1 MTSPSALLLN
11 GDSHESGTKFL
22 GSRRLHHFFQVL
34 YNHCEPHCA
43 TRILT
48 DFFYFFCGGGASSL
62 MLAECTMASSLHRA
76 SICNIFS
83 MHVYPVLPGLPVGNN
98 RYENIGNN
106 CIVAFV

>member
-11 GDSHESGTKFL
+11 GDSRESGTKFL

-48 DFFYFFCGGGASSL
+48 DFYFILFYFFWGRGGCIQFDVGRVHHGQQPAPCVNMQHLQYACVSSATRSAS
-62 MLAECTMASSLHRA
+62 RKQQ
-76 SICNIFS
+76 I
-83 MHVYPVLPGLPVGNN
+83 
-98 RYENIGNN
+98 
-106 CIVAFV
+106 